1 MRRSRINAEAVAKKE
16 ENGKFAA
23 MKQRDD
29 TSFIRALI
37 AEGEHVRQDF
47 KFEVSDSRKIARS
60 LSAFANTEGG
70 RLLIGVKDNGRIAG
84 VRSEEEMYMVEAAAQ
99 VYCTPAVEVEMRVYR
114 PEGRSVLIASV
125 EPAPRKPVMVKEEGG
140 RKLAYVRIAD
150 ENILASPVHI
160 GVWRCEADNGRGGSA
175 GRMSPGLGYE
185 VPGSGYE
192 TSGSGHRVSDSW
204 SRQDQVSVTFTE
216 QERELLAVIA
226 AASGSTSCQS
236 AQSGSPTARASYG
249 ASSCQSAQ
257 SGSPTARAS
266 YGASSC
272 QSARSDSVL
281 SGSPQSGSLMARTSY
296 GASSSTAI
304 SRSSSG
310 LTLSQI
316 CRRVTI
322 PRRRVIHLLSLF
334 VHWGLVEIHHDSRG
348 FLYYGKD

>member
-1 MRRSRINAEAVAKKE
+1 
-16 ENGKFAA
+16 

-29 TSFIRALI
+29 TSFIRSLI

-84 VRSEEEMYMVEAAAQ
+84 VRSEEEMYMVEAAAK
-99 VYCTPAVEVEMRVYR
+99 VYCDPEVEVEMRVYR

-125 EPAPRKPVMVKEEGG
+125 EPVPRKPVRVKEEGG

-175 GRMSPGLGYE
+175 GRMSPGLGYG

-192 TSGSGHRVSDSW
+192 SSGSGHRVSDSW
-204 SRQDQVSVTFTE
+204 PRQDPVSVTFTE

-226 AASGSTSCQS
+226 AASGSTSRQF
-236 AQSGSPTARASYG
+236 AQSGLPA
-249 ASSCQSAQ
+249 
-257 SGSPTARAS
+257 
-266 YGASSC
+266 
-272 QSARSDSVL
+272 ARSS
-281 SGSPQSGSLMARTSY
+281 SGTSSS
-296 GASSSTAI
+296 GASSSGA
-304 SRSSSG
+304 SAPGPFSPAFSGSAALPVSSSG

-348 FLYYGKD
+348 FLYCGKD

>member
-1 MRRSRINAEAVAKKE
+1 
-16 ENGKFAA
+16 

-29 TSFIRALI
+29 TSFIRSLI

-84 VRSEEEMYMVEAAAQ
+84 VRSEEEMYMVEAAAK
-99 VYCTPAVEVEMRVYR
+99 VYCDPEVEVEMRVYR

-125 EPAPRKPVMVKEEGG
+125 EPAPHKPVMVKEEGG

-175 GRMSPGLGYE
+175 GRISPSPGY
-185 VPGSGYE
+185 
-192 TSGSGHRVSDSW
+192 RVSDSW
-204 SRQDQVSVTFTE
+204 LRQDPVSVTFTE

-226 AASGSTSCQS
+226 AASGGTS
-236 AQSGSPTARASYG
+236 R
-249 ASSCQSAQ
+249 
-257 SGSPTARAS
+257 
-266 YGASSC
+266 
-272 QSARSDSVL
+272 QSARSGLPAV
-281 SGSPQSGSLMARTSY
+281 RTCS
-296 GASSSTAI
+296 GASGTAALPV
-304 SRSSSG
+304 SFSG

-334 VHWGLVEIHHDSRG
+334 VHWGLVGIRHDSRG
-348 FLYYGKD
+348 FLYFSSENV

>member
-1 MRRSRINAEAVAKKE
+1 
-16 ENGKFAA
+16 

-84 VRSEEEMYMVEAAAQ
+84 VRSEEEMYMVEAAAK
-99 VYCTPAVEVEMRVYR
+99 VYCDPEVEVEMRVYR

-175 GRMSPGLGYE
+175 DRVLPGNILMA
-185 VPGSGYE
+185 PDSGLRE
-192 TSGSGHRVSDSW
+192 GP
-204 SRQDQVSVTFTE
+204 VSVVFTE
-216 QERELLAVIA
+216 QERGLLAVIA
-226 AASGSTSCQS
+226 AASGSTSRQF
-236 AQSGSPTARASYG
+236 AQSGLPAARSSSG
-249 ASSCQSAQ
+249 ASAPGPFRPAF
-257 SGSPTARAS
+257 SGSAALP
-266 YGASSC
+266 
-272 QSARSDSVL
+272 V
-281 SGSPQSGSLMARTSY
+281 
-296 GASSSTAI
+296 
-304 SRSSSG
+304 SSSG

-334 VHWGLVEIHHDSRG
+334 VHWGLVGISHDSRG
-348 FLYYGKD
+348 FFYCALD

>member
-29 TSFIRALI
+29 TSYIRALI

-84 VRSEEEMYMVEAAAQ
+84 VRSEEEMYMVEAAAK
-99 VYCTPAVEVEMRVYR
+99 VYCDPEVEVEMRVYR

-125 EPAPRKPVMVKEEGG
+125 EPVPRKPVMVKEEGG

-175 GRMSPGLGYE
+175 GRMSPGLGYG

-192 TSGSGHRVSDSW
+192 SSGSGHRVSDSW
-204 SRQDQVSVTFTE
+204 SRQDPVSVTFTE

-226 AASGSTSCQS
+226 AASGSTSRQFTQSGSVLPGS
-236 AQSGSPTARASYG
+236 AQSS
-249 ASSCQSAQ
+249 
-257 SGSPTARAS
+257 SPTARAS

-348 FLYYGKD
+348 FFYCGKD

>member
-1 MRRSRINAEAVAKKE
+1 
-16 ENGKFAA
+16 

-29 TSFIRALI
+29 TSFIRSLI

-84 VRSEEEMYMVEAAAQ
+84 VRSEEEMYMVEAAAK
-99 VYCTPAVEVEMRVYR
+99 VYCDPEVEVEMRVYR

-175 GRMSPGLGYE
+175 GRMSPGLGYG

-204 SRQDQVSVTFTE
+204 LRQDPVSVTFTE
-216 QERELLAVIA
+216 QERGLLAVIA
-226 AASGSTSCQS
+226 AASGSTSRQF
-236 AQSGSPTARASYG
+236 AQSGLPA
-249 ASSCQSAQ
+249 
-257 SGSPTARAS
+257 
-266 YGASSC
+266 
-272 QSARSDSVL
+272 ARSS
-281 SGSPQSGSLMARTSY
+281 S
-296 GASSSTAI
+296 GASSSGA
-304 SRSSSG
+304 SAPGPFRPAFSGSAALPVSSSG

-334 VHWGLVEIHHDSRG
+334 VHWGLVGISHDSRG
-348 FLYYGKD
+348 FFYCALD

>member
-1 MRRSRINAEAVAKKE
+1 
-16 ENGKFAA
+16 

-29 TSFIRALI
+29 TSFIRSLI

-84 VRSEEEMYMVEAAAQ
+84 VRSEEEMYMVEAAAK
-99 VYCTPAVEVEMRVYR
+99 VYCDPEVEVEMRVYR

-125 EPAPRKPVMVKEEGG
+125 EPVPRKPVMVKEEGG

-175 GRMSPGLGYE
+175 GRMSPGLGYG

-192 TSGSGHRVSDSW
+192 SSGSGHRVSDSW
-204 SRQDQVSVTFTE
+204 PRQDPVSVTFTE

-226 AASGSTSCQS
+226 AASGSTSRQF
-236 AQSGSPTARASYG
+236 AQSGLPA
-249 ASSCQSAQ
+249 
-257 SGSPTARAS
+257 
-266 YGASSC
+266 
-272 QSARSDSVL
+272 ARSS
-281 SGSPQSGSLMARTSY
+281 S
-296 GASSSTAI
+296 GASSSGA
-304 SRSSSG
+304 SAPGPFSPAFSGSAVLPVSSSG

-348 FLYYGKD
+348 FLYCGKD

>member
-1 MRRSRINAEAVAKKE
+1 
-16 ENGKFAA
+16 

-29 TSFIRALI
+29 TSFIRSLI

-84 VRSEEEMYMVEAAAQ
+84 VRSEEEMYMVEAAAK
-99 VYCTPAVEVEMRVYR
+99 VYCDPEVEVEMRVYR

-125 EPAPRKPVMVKEEGG
+125 EPVPRKPVMVKEEGG

-175 GRMSPGLGYE
+175 GRMSPGLGYG

-204 SRQDQVSVTFTE
+204 LRQDPVSVTFTE

-226 AASGSTSCQS
+226 AASGSTSRQF
-236 AQSGSPTARASYG
+236 AQSGLPAARSSSGTSSSG
-249 ASSCQSAQ
+249 ASAPGPFSPAF
-257 SGSPTARAS
+257 SGSAALP
-266 YGASSC
+266 
-272 QSARSDSVL
+272 V
-281 SGSPQSGSLMARTSY
+281 
-296 GASSSTAI
+296 
-304 SRSSSG
+304 SSSG

-334 VHWGLVEIHHDSRG
+334 VHWGLVEIHHDSQG
-348 FLYYGKD
+348 FLYCGKD

>member
-1 MRRSRINAEAVAKKE
+1 
-16 ENGKFAA
+16 

-29 TSFIRALI
+29 TSFIRSLI

-84 VRSEEEMYMVEAAAQ
+84 VRSEEEMYMVEAAAK
-99 VYCTPAVEVEMRVYR
+99 VYCDPEVEVEMRVYR

-175 GRMSPGLGYE
+175 GRMSPGLGYG

-192 TSGSGHRVSDSW
+192 SSGSGHRVSDSW
-204 SRQDQVSVTFTE
+204 PRQDPVSVTFTE

-226 AASGSTSCQS
+226 AASGSTSRQF
-236 AQSGSPTARASYG
+236 AQSGLPA
-249 ASSCQSAQ
+249 
-257 SGSPTARAS
+257 
-266 YGASSC
+266 
-272 QSARSDSVL
+272 ARSS
-281 SGSPQSGSLMARTSY
+281 SGTSSS
-296 GASSSTAI
+296 GASSSGA
-304 SRSSSG
+304 SAPGPFSPAFSSSAALPVSSSG

-348 FLYYGKD
+348 FLYCGKD

>member
-1 MRRSRINAEAVAKKE
+1 MRRSRIYAEAVAKKE
-16 ENGKFAA
+16 ENGKFAV

-84 VRSEEEMYMVEAAAQ
+84 VRSEEEMYMVEAAAK
-99 VYCTPAVEVEMRVYR
+99 VYCDPEVEVEMRVYR

-160 GVWRCEADNGRGGSA
+160 GVWRCEADNVRGGGA
-175 GRMSPGLGYE
+175 GRMSPGLGYG

-204 SRQDQVSVTFTE
+204 LRQDPVSVTFTE
-216 QERELLAVIA
+216 QERGLLAVIA
-226 AASGSTSCQS
+226 AASGSTSRQF
-236 AQSGSPTARASYG
+236 AQSGLPA
-249 ASSCQSAQ
+249 
-257 SGSPTARAS
+257 
-266 YGASSC
+266 
-272 QSARSDSVL
+272 ARSS
-281 SGSPQSGSLMARTSY
+281 S
-296 GASSSTAI
+296 GASSSGA
-304 SRSSSG
+304 SAPGPFRPAFSGSAALPVSSSG

-348 FLYYGKD
+348 FLYCGKD

>member
-1 MRRSRINAEAVAKKE
+1 
-16 ENGKFAA
+16 

-29 TSFIRALI
+29 TSFIRSLI

-84 VRSEEEMYMVEAAAQ
+84 VRSEEEMYMVEAAAK
-99 VYCTPAVEVEMRVYR
+99 VYCDPEVEVEMRVYR

-175 GRMSPGLGYE
+175 GRMSPGPGYG

-204 SRQDQVSVTFTE
+204 LRQDPVSVTFTE

-226 AASGSTSCQS
+226 AASGSTSRQF
-236 AQSGSPTARASYG
+236 AQSGLPA
-249 ASSCQSAQ
+249 
-257 SGSPTARAS
+257 
-266 YGASSC
+266 
-272 QSARSDSVL
+272 ARSS
-281 SGSPQSGSLMARTSY
+281 S
-296 GASSSTAI
+296 GASSSGA
-304 SRSSSG
+304 SAPGPFRPAFSGSAALPVSSSG

-348 FLYYGKD
+348 FLYCGKD

>member
-1 MRRSRINAEAVAKKE
+1 
-16 ENGKFAA
+16 

-29 TSFIRALI
+29 TSFIRSLI

-84 VRSEEEMYMVEAAAQ
+84 VRSEEEMYMVEAAAK
-99 VYCTPAVEVEMRVYR
+99 VYCDPEVEVEMRVYR
-114 PEGRSVLIASV
+114 PEGRS
-125 EPAPRKPVMVKEEGG
+125 VMVKEEGG

-175 GRMSPGLGYE
+175 GRMSPGLGYG

-192 TSGSGHRVSDSW
+192 SSGSGHRVSDSW
-204 SRQDQVSVTFTE
+204 PRQDPVSVTFTE
-216 QERELLAVIA
+216 QEKELLAVIA
-226 AASGSTSCQS
+226 AASGSTSRQF
-236 AQSGSPTARASYG
+236 AQSGLPA
-249 ASSCQSAQ
+249 
-257 SGSPTARAS
+257 
-266 YGASSC
+266 
-272 QSARSDSVL
+272 ARSS
-281 SGSPQSGSLMARTSY
+281 S
-296 GASSSTAI
+296 GASSSGA
-304 SRSSSG
+304 SAPGPFRPAFSGSAALPVSSSG

-348 FLYYGKD
+348 FLYCGKD

>member
-1 MRRSRINAEAVAKKE
+1 
-16 ENGKFAA
+16 

-29 TSFIRALI
+29 TSFIRSLI

-84 VRSEEEMYMVEAAAQ
+84 VRSEEEMYMVEAAAK
-99 VYCTPAVEVEMRVYR
+99 VYCDPEVEVEMRVYR

-175 GRMSPGLGYE
+175 GRMSPGLGYG

-204 SRQDQVSVTFTE
+204 LRQDPVSVTFTE

-226 AASGSTSCQS
+226 AASGSTSRQF
-236 AQSGSPTARASYG
+236 AQSGLPA
-249 ASSCQSAQ
+249 
-257 SGSPTARAS
+257 
-266 YGASSC
+266 
-272 QSARSDSVL
+272 ARSS
-281 SGSPQSGSLMARTSY
+281 S
-296 GASSSTAI
+296 GASSSGA
-304 SRSSSG
+304 SAPGPFRPAFSGSAALPVSSSG

-334 VHWGLVEIHHDSRG
+334 VHWGLVGISHDSRG
-348 FLYYGKD
+348 FFYCALD

>member
-1 MRRSRINAEAVAKKE
+1 
-16 ENGKFAA
+16 

-29 TSFIRALI
+29 TSFIRSLI

-84 VRSEEEMYMVEAAAQ
+84 VRSEEEMYMVEAAAK
-99 VYCTPAVEVEMRVYR
+99 VYCDPEVEVEMRVYR

-175 GRMSPGLGYE
+175 GRMSPGLGYG

-204 SRQDQVSVTFTE
+204 LRQDPVSVTFTE
-216 QERELLAVIA
+216 QERGLLAVIA
-226 AASGSTSCQS
+226 AASGSTSRQF
-236 AQSGSPTARASYG
+236 AQSGLPAARSSSG
-249 ASSCQSAQ
+249 ASAPGPFRPAF
-257 SGSPTARAS
+257 SGSAALP
-266 YGASSC
+266 
-272 QSARSDSVL
+272 V
-281 SGSPQSGSLMARTSY
+281 
-296 GASSSTAI
+296 
-304 SRSSSG
+304 SSSG

-334 VHWGLVEIHHDSRG
+334 VHWGLVGISHDSRG
-348 FLYYGKD
+348 FFYCALD

>member
-1 MRRSRINAEAVAKKE
+1 
-16 ENGKFAA
+16 

-84 VRSEEEMYMVEAAAQ
+84 VRSEEEMYMVEAAAK
-99 VYCTPAVEVEMRVYR
+99 VYCDPEVEVEMRVYR

-175 GRMSPGLGYE
+175 GRMSPGLGYG

-204 SRQDQVSVTFTE
+204 LRQDPVSVTFTE

-226 AASGSTSCQS
+226 AASGSTSRQF
-236 AQSGSPTARASYG
+236 AQSGLPAARSSSG
-249 ASSCQSAQ
+249 ASAPGPFCPAF
-257 SGSPTARAS
+257 SGSAALP
-266 YGASSC
+266 
-272 QSARSDSVL
+272 V
-281 SGSPQSGSLMARTSY
+281 
-296 GASSSTAI
+296 
-304 SRSSSG
+304 SSSG

-334 VHWGLVEIHHDSRG
+334 VHWGLVGISHDSRG
-348 FLYYGKD
+348 FFYCALD

>member
-1 MRRSRINAEAVAKKE
+1 
-16 ENGKFAA
+16 
-23 MKQRDD
+23 MKVQDD
-29 TSFIRALI
+29 TAYIRALI
-37 AEGEHVRQDF
+37 SEGEHVRQDF
-47 KFEVSDSRKIARS
+47 KFEISDSRKIARS

-99 VYCTPAVEVEMRVYR
+99 VYCIPAVEVDMRVYR
-114 PEGRSVLIASV
+114 PEGRSVLVASV
-125 EPAPRKPVMVKEEGG
+125 GPAVRKPVLVKEEDG
-140 RKLAYVRIAD
+140 RRLAYVRIAD

-175 GRMSPGLGYE
+175 GRMSPGLGYG

-204 SRQDQVSVTFTE
+204 LRQDPVSVTFTE

-226 AASGSTSCQS
+226 AASGSTSRQF
-236 AQSGSPTARASYG
+236 AQSGLPAARSSSG
-249 ASSCQSAQ
+249 ASAPGPFCPAF
-257 SGSPTARAS
+257 SGSAALP
-266 YGASSC
+266 
-272 QSARSDSVL
+272 V
-281 SGSPQSGSLMARTSY
+281 
-296 GASSSTAI
+296 
-304 SRSSSG
+304 SSSG

-334 VHWGLVEIHHDSRG
+334 VHWGLVGIRHDSRG
-348 FLYYGKD
+348 FLYYAND

>member
-1 MRRSRINAEAVAKKE
+1 
-16 ENGKFAA
+16 

-29 TSFIRALI
+29 TSFIRSLI

-84 VRSEEEMYMVEAAAQ
+84 VRSEEEMYMVEAAAK
-99 VYCTPAVEVEMRVYR
+99 VYCDPEVEVEMRVYR

-125 EPAPRKPVMVKEEGG
+125 EPAPHKPVMVKEEGG

-175 GRMSPGLGYE
+175 GRMSPDLGYG

-204 SRQDQVSVTFTE
+204 LRQDPVSVTFTE

-226 AASGSTSCQS
+226 AASGSTSRQF
-236 AQSGSPTARASYG
+236 AQSGLPA
-249 ASSCQSAQ
+249 
-257 SGSPTARAS
+257 
-266 YGASSC
+266 
-272 QSARSDSVL
+272 ARSS
-281 SGSPQSGSLMARTSY
+281 S
-296 GASSSTAI
+296 GASSSGA
-304 SRSSSG
+304 SAPGPFRPAFSGSAALPVSSSG

-334 VHWGLVEIHHDSRG
+334 VHWGLVGISHDSRG
-348 FLYYGKD
+348 FFYCALD

>member
-1 MRRSRINAEAVAKKE
+1 
-16 ENGKFAA
+16 

-29 TSFIRALI
+29 TSFIRSLI

-84 VRSEEEMYMVEAAAQ
+84 VRSEEEMYMVEAAAK
-99 VYCTPAVEVEMRVYR
+99 VYCDPEVEVEMRVYR

-125 EPAPRKPVMVKEEGG
+125 EPAPHKPVMVKEEGG

-175 GRMSPGLGYE
+175 GRMSPDLGYG

-204 SRQDQVSVTFTE
+204 SRQDPVSVTFTE

-226 AASGSTSCQS
+226 AASGSTSRQF
-236 AQSGSPTARASYG
+236 AQSGLPA
-249 ASSCQSAQ
+249 
-257 SGSPTARAS
+257 
-266 YGASSC
+266 
-272 QSARSDSVL
+272 ARSS
-281 SGSPQSGSLMARTSY
+281 S
-296 GASSSTAI
+296 GASSSGA
-304 SRSSSG
+304 SAPGPFRPAFSGSAALPVSSSG

-334 VHWGLVEIHHDSRG
+334 VHWGLVGISHDSRG
-348 FLYYGKD
+348 FFYCALD

>member
-1 MRRSRINAEAVAKKE
+1 MRRSRIYAEAVAKKE
-16 ENGKFAA
+16 ENGKFAV

-84 VRSEEEMYMVEAAAQ
+84 VRSEEEMYMVEAAAK
-99 VYCTPAVEVEMRVYR
+99 VYCDPEVEVEMRVYR

-125 EPAPRKPVMVKEEGG
+125 EPVPRKPVMVKEEGG

-160 GVWRCEADNGRGGSA
+160 GVWRCEADNVRGGSA
-175 GRMSPGLGYE
+175 GRMSPGLGYG

-204 SRQDQVSVTFTE
+204 LRQDPVSVTFTE
-216 QERELLAVIA
+216 QERGLLAVIA
-226 AASGSTSCQS
+226 AASGSTSRQF
-236 AQSGSPTARASYG
+236 AQSGLPA
-249 ASSCQSAQ
+249 
-257 SGSPTARAS
+257 
-266 YGASSC
+266 
-272 QSARSDSVL
+272 ARSS
-281 SGSPQSGSLMARTSY
+281 S
-296 GASSSTAI
+296 GASSSGA
-304 SRSSSG
+304 SAPGPFRPAFSGSAALPVSSSG

-348 FLYYGKD
+348 FFYCGKD